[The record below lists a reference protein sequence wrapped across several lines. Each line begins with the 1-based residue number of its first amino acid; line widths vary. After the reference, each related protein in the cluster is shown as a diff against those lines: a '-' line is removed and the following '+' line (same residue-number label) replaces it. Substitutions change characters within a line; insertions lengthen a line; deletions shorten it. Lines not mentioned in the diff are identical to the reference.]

1 MRPMLKR
8 LMLAVLLALQFV
20 AVTNVATAEV
30 PFPQCLPCPEDDPP
44 PVR

>member
-1 MRPMLKR
+1 MLKR
-8 LMLAVLLALQFV
+8 LLLTILLGLQFV
-20 AVTNVATAEV
+20 AAVNVASAEV